1 MNVPAEALKAVSD
14 DKDLL
19 AIKQAI
25 RVKINEHLKDLE
37 KRAAAIEKML
47 LK

>member
-1 MNVPAEALKAVSD
+1 MDVPAEVIKAFGD

-19 AIKQAI
+19 AIEQAI

-37 KRAAAIEKML
+37 KRATAIEKMS